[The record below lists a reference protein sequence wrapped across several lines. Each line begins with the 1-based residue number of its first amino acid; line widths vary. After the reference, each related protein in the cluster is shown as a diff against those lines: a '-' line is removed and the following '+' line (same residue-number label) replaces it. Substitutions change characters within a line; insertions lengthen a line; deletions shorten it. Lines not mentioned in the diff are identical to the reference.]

1 MTAGVKEGLG
11 LTESCG
17 LTAGTWPS
25 LAALLNFVGCGASC
39 KTQYFRFIC
48 AVHTTDIAALEREM
62 NVPQILHGQC
72 GVL

>member
-1 MTAGVKEGLG
+1 MAAGVKGGLG

-17 LTAGTWPS
+17 LTAGTCPS

-39 KTQYFRFIC
+39 KAQFFCYIC
-48 AVHTTDIAALEREM
+48 AVHITDIAAVERKR
-62 NVPQILHGQC
+62 NVPQILHDQS